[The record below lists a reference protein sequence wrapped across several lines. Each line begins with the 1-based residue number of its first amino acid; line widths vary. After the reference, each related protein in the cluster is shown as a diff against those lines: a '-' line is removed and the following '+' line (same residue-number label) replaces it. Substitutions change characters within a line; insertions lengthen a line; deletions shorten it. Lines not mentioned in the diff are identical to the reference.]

1 MITDS
6 NQLKP
11 WQFCVALAAGTIGG
25 IGIANSWTSPPTSYG
40 FMGGVMGFLIG
51 FVVVSG
57 IICLGFW
64 FTASVENASKAAVMK
79 QKLIEDE
86 YLRMEARKKLERDD
100 K

>member
-1 MITDS
+1 MLPDA

-11 WQFCVALAAGTIGG
+11 WQSCVALAAGTISG
-25 IGIANSWTSPPTSYG
+25 IGIANSWTSPPTGYG

-51 FVVVSG
+51 FVVGSG
-57 IICLGFW
+57 IMCVGFW
-64 FTASVENASKAAVMK
+64 FTASVENANKTEVMK